1 MPSERSRPDPALL
14 RRAGEILG
22 LPPERL
28 LFETGCLPGC
38 GVRRLEGA
46 LAELEAAIFLA
57 GQGFSNVRLLPASDR
72 LTADLAAQRG
82 GMGYALEVRRV
93 GAKSSLC
100 AGKRPP
106 GRVLA
111 AKVAVKLRQAAATRK
126 RGKLARGGVVLVLAA
141 GCPGEPLA
149 LAREAWEGAGEPAAA
164 HVCVLAGGRGGVWP
178 PWP

>member
-1 MPSERSRPDPALL
+1 MPAQRSQPDPALL

-28 LFETGCLPGC
+28 LFETGCRPGC
-38 GVRRLEGA
+38 AGRRLEAA
-46 LAELEAAIFLA
+46 LAELEAAVSLA
-57 GQGFSNVRLLPASDR
+57 GQGFTAVRLLPPTQR
-72 LTADLAAQRG
+72 LTADLAAERG
-82 GMGYALEVRRV
+82 GLGYALEVRRV

-100 AGKRPP
+100 AGGLRP

-111 AKVAVKLRQAAATRK
+111 AKAAAKLRQASATRK
-126 RGKLARGGVVLVLAA
+126 RGGLARGGVVLVLAA

-149 LAREAWEGAGEPAAA
+149 LAREAWEGAGAPAGS
-164 HVCVLAGGRGGVWP
+164 HVCVVAGERCGVWP